1 MRNMKLSKAVL
12 VILIATAA
20 SGVFAK
26 DEWSGDDDYWS
37 GKSSTPAAQQASARS
52 GGGAAC
58 DSRYPLVD
66 CFNP

>member
-12 VILIATAA
+12 VTLMATAA
-20 SGVFAK
+20 SGALAK

-37 GKSSTPAAQQASARS
+37 GKSSTPAAQQASAKS
-52 GGGAAC
+52 GSGAAC

>member
-1 MRNMKLSKAVL
+1 MRNMKFSKAVL
-12 VILIATAA
+12 VILMATAA
-20 SGVFAK
+20 GAAIAK

-52 GGGAAC
+52 GSGAAC